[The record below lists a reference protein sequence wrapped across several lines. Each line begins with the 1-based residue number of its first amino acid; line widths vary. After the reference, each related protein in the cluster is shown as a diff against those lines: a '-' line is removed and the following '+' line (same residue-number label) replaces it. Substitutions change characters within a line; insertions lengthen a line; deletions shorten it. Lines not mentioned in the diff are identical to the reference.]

1 MKGWKYTRRSIDGKR
16 CKVKVRRKSD
26 GNYLVRKV
34 GYRNRR
40 D

>member
-1 MKGWKYTRRSIDGKR
+1 MKGWKYTRRTINGKR
-16 CKVKVRRKSD
+16 CKVKVRKKSN

-34 GYRNRR
+34 GVRNKH